1 MTHTG
6 KSKFRNAFYLLI
18 IAYAIILFNCSRS
31 PIKIKHAERT
41 YKLITDTH
49 ELTPVSNDSSIVLDL
64 KINGISIDEFNNV
77 DKDSIYII
85 AGENRF
91 QPFITRSGIV
101 GGEKTIRFAFIVPV
115 DVLELTLY
123 IGSYP
128 PKTFKV
134 KEKIYPEL
142 KDW

>member
-1 MTHTG
+1 MINSG
-6 KSKFRNAFYLLI
+6 KKKFRIALNLLI
-18 IAYAIILFNCSRS
+18 IAFTIILLNCSSS
-31 PIKIKHAERT
+31 PIKIKYAERT

-64 KINGISIDEFNNV
+64 KINGIGIDEFNTV
-77 DKDSIYII
+77 DKDSIYIL
-85 AGENRF
+85 AGENRC
-91 QPFITRSGIV
+91 QPFITRSGII
-101 GGEKTIRFAFIVPV
+101 GGEKTIRFAFIIPV
-115 DVLELTLY
+115 DVLELTLH

-134 KEKIYPEL
+134 DEKIYSEL